1 MADDLC
7 PWECRFHTPP
17 KRDPRHAAGASGV
30 FQFMSGQQA
39 VRPKALQA
47 EGIIGT
53 WLSEQLMPDKGK
65 VLGPVLKPV
74 YAGG

>member
-1 MADDLC
+1 MRALGSVVFTL
-7 PWECRFHTPP
+7 PLKET
-17 KRDPRHAAGASGV
+17 PRHAAGASGV
-30 FQFMSGQQA
+30 FQFMSRQQA

>member
-1 MADDLC
+1 
-7 PWECRFHTPP
+7 
-17 KRDPRHAAGASGV
+17 
-30 FQFMSGQQA
+30 MSGQQA

-53 WLSEQLMPDKGK
+53 WLSEQLLPDKGK
-65 VLGPVLKPV
+65 VLGPVLKAV